1 MRILPVIIA
10 LIVLASCQKDPE
22 NPYEDLQSVVV
33 DNPDVDDLPEGN
45 FAWLHGK
52 VFLPT
57 CANSGCHD
65 GTFEP
70 EFLTISS
77 AYNSLVNHDVIA
89 NDAAFSFDYRV
100 VPGNVNASFLHER
113 LTNSIPNTSGVM
125 PLSLEPES
133 DWESLQ
139 DFYIGQIENW
149 ISAGAPDMFGQLP
162 GEAGADL
169 PPQVDGIVIFPSGNS
184 TDAYLRD
191 PESAGITPILVEA
204 APIDLWFR
212 ALDDNTPASDL
223 TTTEMRYGEDLG
235 TFESTSIPA
244 PLVFTG
250 PISAPNLNDVE
261 SDYQFRASIDLSGV
275 ASGTTYFIRT
285 YWNDGAQSGTTEI
298 PNEGSSDVVTLIFT
312 MQVQ

>member
-1 MRILPVIIA
+1 MRLLLSVIA
-10 LIVLASCQKDPE
+10 LVFLFGCQKDPE
-22 NPYEDLQSVVV
+22 NPYAEIQAVVV

-113 LTNSIPNTSGVM
+113 LTNNIPNTSGVM
-125 PLSLEPES
+125 PLSLEPDS
-133 DWESLQ
+133 DWEDLQ
-139 DFYIGQIENW
+139 DYYIGQIEDW
-149 ISAGAPDMFGQLP
+149 IAAGAPDMFGQMP
-162 GEAGADL
+162 GDAGADL
-169 PPQVDGIVIFPSGNS
+169 PPQVDGIVIFPTGNT
-184 TDAYLRD
+184 TDAYQRD
-191 PESAGITPILVEA
+191 PESAGVSPILVEA

-212 ALDDNTPASDL
+212 VTDDNTAPAAL
-223 TTTEMRYGEDLG
+223 TSTEMRYGESLS
-235 TFESTSIPA
+235 TFETTSVPA
-244 PLVFTG
+244 PLSIAG
-250 PISAPNLNDVE
+250 PITAPNLNNVS
-261 SDYQFRASIDLSGV
+261 SDYQYRATIDLTGI
-275 ASGTTYFIRT
+275 ASGTTFFIRS
-285 YWNDGAQSGTTEI
+285 YWDDGVQSGITEI
-298 PNEGSSDVVTLIFT
+298 PNEGSSDVITLIFT